1 MFSLIISLIVAG
13 IAGWL
18 AGSIMKT
25 QPLQIGGS
33 PILGNILLGLVG
45 GFVGRAMLWVIG
57 FGASGLVGGLI
68 AAVLGAIVVIYVVD
82 YLQRQKS

>member
-1 MFSLIISLIVAG
+1 MLSLIISLIVAG

-18 AGSIMKT
+18 AGNIMKT

-33 PILGNILLGLVG
+33 PILGNVILGLIG
-45 GFVGRAMLWVIG
+45 GLVGRAMLWVIG
-57 FGASGLVGGLI
+57 FGASGLIGGLI

-82 YLQRQKS
+82 YLQKQKS